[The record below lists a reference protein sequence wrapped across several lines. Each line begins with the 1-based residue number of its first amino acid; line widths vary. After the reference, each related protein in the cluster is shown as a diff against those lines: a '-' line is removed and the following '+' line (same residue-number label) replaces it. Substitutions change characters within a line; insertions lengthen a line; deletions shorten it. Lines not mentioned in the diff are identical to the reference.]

1 MTKVVACIF
10 RAFLQKFSLS
20 SECRVSRGFAIIKSI
35 SYLLTKWQRVG
46 RKGGSMFGSD
56 IPGSQHRESCVVT
69 SEFFMLIA
77 IVALPD
83 EAGDDEA
90 LVDVEPTTTRMK
102 DLHR

>member
-1 MTKVVACIF
+1 
-10 RAFLQKFSLS
+10 
-20 SECRVSRGFAIIKSI
+20 
-35 SYLLTKWQRVG
+35 
-46 RKGGSMFGSD
+46 MFGSD